1 MALPNGIVGNLFGPV
16 EGRRH
21 DSSILYASG
30 LLAELE
36 RVAWVD
42 QEPLCI
48 YGDPA
53 YPLSVYLQAPY
64 RDVQLTDEMQM
75 YNQSMSAVRTSVEWL
90 FGLIKNYFKFVDF
103 KKNLK
108 IGLSAVGKT
117 YCVSSILQNAHT
129 CLYGNIVSEY
139 FDLEPPSLQEYFR

>member
-1 MALPNGIVGNLFGPV
+1 MGNLSGPV

-21 DSSILYASG
+21 DSSMLYVSG

-42 QEPLCI
+42 EEPLCI
-48 YGDPA
+48 YRDPA
-53 YPLSVYLQAPY
+53 YPLGIHLQAPY
-64 RDVQLTDEMQM
+64 CDLPLTDEMQM

-103 KKNLK
+103 RKNLK
-108 IGLSAVGKT
+108 
-117 YCVSSILQNAHT
+117 
-129 CLYGNIVSEY
+129 
-139 FDLEPPSLQEYFR
+139 